1 MKLIIYHT
9 NPLQF
14 GGIDTFDYNFCK
26 KLRDKFDITFLYK
39 QGNLET
45 IDRLKN
51 LEIEVEKYDE
61 DKKYICDICLCASA
75 WGGYPDT
82 VIAKTGRYIQMVHAD
97 YIRAKE
103 VDFEYKKWVKTTEH
117 VGVGQHVCD
126 VFKELYP
133 NEKITKIY
141 NLLDDKQ
148 DTKPI
153 LKLVSA
159 TRVSKEKGYNRML
172 KLAKALKQTGIKFR
186 WIIFTDLDLY
196 SQKPFNM
203 EEFVYMKPTHDLFD
217 YIAEVDYGVQ
227 LSDTEGYCYFVN
239 ECLQYGTP
247 VISTNYPSALESIK
261 DGYNGYLL
269 DMELSNLDINKIVN
283 NIPNKFKYEEKGKV
297 SDWIK
302 LLNKKVDKPVKKY
315 KVVANQDYTD
325 KRPELIIDGYFRIDW
340 KGNAEIK
347 KDDIYYLE
355 SDKRAKEIK
364 DSGLAQVTKLRSK
377 NGSSRLNKRS
387 NSAAK

>member
-1 MKLIIYHT
+1 MKLIIYNT

-217 YIAEVDYGVQ
+217 YIAEADYGVQ

-377 NGSSRLNKRS
+377 NGSSRSNKRS

>member
-217 YIAEVDYGVQ
+217 YIAEADYGVQ